1 MVSMVVNGVSNADD
15 RAMQRLLKSASYR
28 KPVID
33 AVAVREYYAD
43 LAIKT
48 SLITTNSGYS
58 AVWSRAC
65 FGCRMSGVRISLP
78 RPICWSGRA
87 VARQQQINGGR
98 SSVGRVP
105 DCDSGCR
112 GFEPHRPPHFKAGQC
127 RVLRP

>member
-58 AVWSRAC
+58 AVW
-65 FGCRMSGVRISLP
+65 
-78 RPICWSGRA
+78 
-87 VARQQQINGGR
+87 
-98 SSVGRVP
+98 
-105 DCDSGCR
+105 
-112 GFEPHRPPHFKAGQC
+112 
-127 RVLRP
+127 